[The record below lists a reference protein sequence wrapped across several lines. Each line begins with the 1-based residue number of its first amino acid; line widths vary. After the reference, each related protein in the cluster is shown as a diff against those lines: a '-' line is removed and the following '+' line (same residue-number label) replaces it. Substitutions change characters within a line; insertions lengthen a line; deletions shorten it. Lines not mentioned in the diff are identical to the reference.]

1 MGNCKGKLSK
11 ESKNQMRGE
20 AYTRPSKPDTQ
31 EKETIHVEGKPVIKN
46 DNNKDAVVINA
57 KIPFVNP
64 ETPTK
69 SESVMQGPNTSVSD
83 TNGLKASGSTGKQD
97 KKQHESDAIPQK
109 CVEKQNKDVLSSVNI
124 KNNIGEETNLK
135 EAPQID
141 ISLNK
146 VPGSK
151 SDDAE
156 DDHSYLF
163 AAGRKDEEPQ
173 IEISEFID
181 KKTGKSDDSAHKD
194 VVISTNEAGPTD
206 KATNDSSTT
215 ETNSIKKVDD
225 LQTDDTGGNDSESVN
240 GGSDQTKG
248 IENNPNSKPSDKSQ
262 PDNGPSDNQQS
273 CKPSDKSQPE
283 NGPSENQQ
291 NSKPSDKPQ
300 SENGPSDNQQSSKPS
315 DKSQPENA
323 ASDNQQNNKDPTGY
337 EGSKFSKPGDEQDR
351 EISEEMKNGKLN
363 EKKKKKKKKRDK
375 YDGPPANTVIHHYY
389 GHAET
394 VNIGND
400 NINYYNGGK
409 EEPKIEED
417 EIQPNYTIS
426 ALKMEI
432 LLAVSKSVGI
442 FHGPKVNGTCWR
454 VGEDKII
461 TAAHVVNDNIWN
473 KTLRTEYEQSLDKC
487 CVDFNYVDKNKRS
500 SKDSDLNVFKLEPQV
515 MYKNEVLDVAVLK
528 LKREKN
534 KNFPPPL
541 DLFESLDPEKDDDK
555 VIYLIGHNKSDEKTF
570 NFGIGLWTPTETK
583 MKGMEKFCEEY
594 GKPNGYIGLDR
605 KDRLVIKCE
614 FVSGASGCPG
624 VVIYKDKAY
633 VVLVYIRGFPDFYF
647 SQQFPERKREE
658 FPKERL
664 LQQGVNIGSVFKT
677 MTENAVH
684 LGLRNEIFPIEA
696 NLEQQASGQNLYAI
710 GGASSFQ
717 NEKNSKGQETENKN
731 GKGTTCTEGHSETA
745 IPDSAKY
752 NRQPSYALAIDDRV
766 DIAFPLIKSPVDDT
780 DITLQ
785 HSHSQNITVPRN
797 EQNVQ
802 QESILDVNKDS
813 QSQMENA
820 SSEILD
826 MVPGE
831 KIVPYSNPGKTQ
843 PVKDITIEEWIGNDM
858 QAYKEKQLKELDL
871 SMLSKAINIAK
882 ANSVALQL
890 GLSQSDFEIIK
901 HDAQTDLCYR
911 ILYKWRNKTGSS
923 ATLERLI
930 GILFC
935 AWECDNE
942 SVFTDQLKSA
952 IIKVIK

>member
-20 AYTRPSKPDTQ
+20 TYTRPSKPDTQ
-31 EKETIHVEGKPVIKN
+31 GKETIHVEGKPVIKN

-69 SESVMQGPNTSVSD
+69 SESLMQGPNTSLSD

-97 KKQHESDAIPQK
+97 KKQHESDAIPK
-109 CVEKQNKDVLSSVNI
+109 KPVEKQNKDVLSSANI

-146 VPGSK
+146 VPGTK
-151 SDDAE
+151 SDDTE

-181 KKTGKSDDSAHKD
+181 TKTGKNDDSAHKD
-194 VVISTNEAGPTD
+194 VVISSNEASPTD

-215 ETNSIKKVDD
+215 ETSPVKKVDD
-225 LQTDDTGGNDSESVN
+225 LPTDDTGGNDSESVKS
-240 GGSDQTKG
+240 GSDQTKG
-248 IENNPNSKPSDKSQ
+248 IENNPHSKPSDKPQPENGPSDNQQSSKPSDKSQPDNAPSDNQQSSKPSDKSQ

-273 CKPSDKSQPE
+273 NE
-283 NGPSENQQ
+283 
-291 NSKPSDKPQ
+291 
-300 SENGPSDNQQSSKPS
+300 
-315 DKSQPENA
+315 
-323 ASDNQQNNKDPTGY
+323 DPTGY

-351 EISEEMKNGKLN
+351 EISEEMKSGKLN
-363 EKKKKKKKKRDK
+363 EKKKKKKNKRDK
-375 YDGPPANTVIHHYY
+375 YGPPANAIIHHYY
-389 GHAET
+389 GYTET

-400 NINYYNGGK
+400 NINYYVEK
-409 EEPKIEED
+409 KEPKKEKD
-417 EIQPNYTIS
+417 EFQPNYIIS
-426 ALKMEI
+426 AHKMEI

-442 FHGPKVNGTCWR
+442 FHGPKANGTCWR

-461 TAAHVVNDNIWN
+461 TAAHVVNVNIWN
-473 KTLRTEYEQSLDKC
+473 KMINTEYESSLDKC
-487 CVDFNYVDKNKRS
+487 YVDFNYVDKNKRS
-500 SKDSDLNVFKLEPQV
+500 SNTESDLNVFKIEPQV

-541 DLFESLDPEKDDDK
+541 DLFESLDPEEDDDK
-555 VIYLIGHNKSDEKTF
+555 EIYLIGHNKSDEKNF

-583 MKGMEKFCEEY
+583 MKDMEKFCQEY

-633 VVLVYIRGFPDFYF
+633 VVLVYVRGFPDFYY

-664 LQQGVNIGSVFKT
+664 LQQGVNIKSVLKT
-677 MTENAVH
+677 MTENTMH
-684 LGLRNEIFPIEA
+684 LGLRNEIFPHEA
-696 NLEQQASGQNLYAI
+696 NLEQQASGQNPYAI

-717 NEKNSKGQETENKN
+717 NEKNLKGQETEKKS

-766 DIAFPLIKSPVDDT
+766 DIAYPNMKPPGDDT

-785 HSHSQNITVPRN
+785 HGHSHNIAVPRN
-797 EQNVQ
+797 DQNYT
-802 QESILDVNKDS
+802 QETNLDVNKDS
-813 QSQMENA
+813 QSRMANN
-820 SSEILD
+820 SSEIPA
-826 MVPGE
+826 MTQGE
-831 KIVPYSNPGKTQ
+831 KSVPYTNPGKTQ

-858 QAYKEKQLKELDL
+858 QAFKEKQLKELDL
-871 SMLSKAINIAK
+871 SILSKAINISK

-890 GLSQSDFEIIK
+890 ELSQSDFEIIK

-911 ILYKWRNKTGSS
+911 ILYKWRNKIGNA

-942 SVFTDQLKSA
+942 SVFTEQLKSA
-952 IIKVIK
+952 ILRVMK